1 MNIDTKN
8 EHKKYITIKQNEAIK
23 TISGLLECLKSD
35 MTIEYQTGA

>member
-8 EHKKYITIKQNEAIK
+8 EHKKYIIKQNEAIK
-23 TISGLLECLKSD
+23 TISGLLECLKSG